1 MSFGHAAL
9 FGTGAYVTAIL
20 QVRLGVN
27 PWLAAALA
35 IAAATLVAGFIGALS
50 FRYGLRGSYF
60 ALVTLAFAEVLRIL
74 ASSFE
79 VTGGGQGIL
88 VPYKAGIANFQF
100 ADRISTYTL
109 VLAMVAVA
117 MLITLAVQRSRF
129 GAYLIAIRENEEAA
143 KALGIDTFRTKVLAM
158 MLSGAIGGA
167 AGVAYLQTYLFI
179 DAPIAYGSTMSIEAL
194 LGPII
199 GGAGT
204 LWGPLVGT
212 LDPASDG
219 ESAKHLVGGAP
230 GLNLVLYG
238 VVLLVILRYLPNG
251 IVGLA
256 APASDDQRCGRRV
269 REGGQPMLTSENVT
283 KRYGGLIAVNDA
295 IADSAARAD
304 RRPDR
309 SERRRQDHA
318 VRHDRRA
325 SCSRTPARSRFGRGH
340 HRAARPRHLPPR
352 PDADVSDR
360 AALRGL

>member
-1 MSFGHAAL
+1 MKHTSFGEWLLYGAVCAYLLIIFLLPSEAWLGFTINALIVTILSVAWNLLGGFGGQMSFGHAAL
-9 FGTGAYVTAIL
+9 FGTGAYVTAML
-20 QVRLGVN
+20 QVRLGFN
-27 PWLAAALA
+27 PWIAACLA
-35 IAAATLVAGFIGALS
+35 IVAATLVAGFIGALS
-50 FRYGLRGSYF
+50 FRYGLKGSYF

-88 VPYKAGIANFQF
+88 VPYKVGLANFQF
-100 ADRISTYTL
+100 ADRITTYTL
-109 VLAMVAVA
+109 VLVMVVVA
-117 MLITLAVQRSRF
+117 MLITVAVQRSRF

-204 LWGPLVGT
+204 IWGPLVGT
-212 LDPASDG
+212 LILHLMG
-219 ESAKHLVGGAP
+219 ESAKHLVSGAP

-238 VVLLVILRYLPNG
+238 VVLLVILRYLPDG

-256 APASDDQRCGRRV
+256 RRIRPA
-269 REGGQPMLTSENVT
+269 
-283 KRYGGLIAVNDA
+283 K
-295 IADSAARAD
+295 
-304 RRPDR
+304 
-309 SERRRQDHA
+309 
-318 VRHDRRA
+318 RRA
-325 SCSRTPARSRFGRGH
+325 V
-340 HRAARPRHLPPR
+340 
-352 PDADVSDR
+352 VSVKE
-360 AALRGL
+360 AK

>member
-1 MSFGHAAL
+1 MRQTSVGEWLLYGAICVYLLLIYLLPSEAWIGFTINALIVTVLSIAWNLLGGFAGQMSFGHAAL

-20 QVRLGVN
+20 QVQLGVN

-35 IAAATLVAGFIGALS
+35 VVAATLVAGFIAALS

-74 ASSFE
+74 ASSFQI
-79 VTGGGQGIL
+79 TGGGQGIL

-109 VLAMVAVA
+109 VLTMVAVA
-117 MLITLAVQRSRF
+117 MLITFAVQRSRF

-212 LDPASDG
+212 LILHLIG
-219 ESAKHLVGGAP
+219 ESAKHLVSGAP

-238 VVLLVILRYLPNG
+238 VVLLVILRYLPSG

-256 APASDDQRCGRRV
+256 
-269 REGGQPMLTSENVT
+269 
-283 KRYGGLIAVNDA
+283 
-295 IADSAARAD
+295 
-304 RRPDR
+304 
-309 SERRRQDHA
+309 
-318 VRHDRRA
+318 
-325 SCSRTPARSRFGRGH
+325 RTIG
-340 HRAARPRHLPPR
+340 RPRRSTAPSVQEATPC
-352 PDADVSDR
+352 
-360 AALRGL
+360 

>member
-1 MSFGHAAL
+1 
-9 FGTGAYVTAIL
+9 
-20 QVRLGVN
+20 
-27 PWLAAALA
+27 
-35 IAAATLVAGFIGALS
+35 LS

-74 ASSFE
+74 ASSFQI
-79 VTGGGQGIL
+79 TGGGQGIL

-109 VLAMVAVA
+109 VLTMVAVA
-117 MLITLAVQRSRF
+117 MLITFAVQRSRF

-212 LDPASDG
+212 LILHLIG
-219 ESAKHLVGGAP
+219 ESAKHLVSGAP

-238 VVLLVILRYLPNG
+238 VVLLVILRYLPSG

-256 APASDDQRCGRRV
+256 
-269 REGGQPMLTSENVT
+269 
-283 KRYGGLIAVNDA
+283 
-295 IADSAARAD
+295 
-304 RRPDR
+304 
-309 SERRRQDHA
+309 
-318 VRHDRRA
+318 
-325 SCSRTPARSRFGRGH
+325 RTIG
-340 HRAARPRHLPPR
+340 RPRRSTAPSVQEATPC
-352 PDADVSDR
+352 
-360 AALRGL
+360 

>member
-1 MSFGHAAL
+1 MKTTSFGEWVLYGGICAYLLTLLVMPSQLWLGFTINALIVAILSVAWNLLGGFGGQMSFGHAAL
-9 FGTGAYVTAIL
+9 FGTGAYVTAML
-20 QVRLGVN
+20 QVRWGIN
-27 PWLAAALA
+27 PWLAAVAA
-35 IAAATLVAGFIGALS
+35 IVAATAVAGFIAALS

-79 VTGGGQGIL
+79 ISGGGQGIL
-88 VPYKAGIANFQF
+88 VPYKAGLANFQF
-100 ADRISTYTL
+100 ADRSTTYAL
-109 VLAMVAVA
+109 VLFLVVVA

-179 DAPIAYGSTMSIEAL
+179 DAPIAFGSTMSIEAL

-204 LWGPLVGT
+204 VWGPLVGT
-212 LDPASDG
+212 LIIHGLG
-219 ESAKHLVGGAP
+219 ETAKHLVSGAP

-238 VVLLVILRYLPNG
+238 VVLMVILRYLPDG

-256 APASDDQRCGRRV
+256 RRI
-269 REGGQPMLTSENVT
+269 GP
-283 KRYGGLIAVNDA
+283 
-295 IADSAARAD
+295 
-304 RRPDR
+304 
-309 SERRRQDHA
+309 
-318 VRHDRRA
+318 RRA
-325 SCSRTPARSRFGRGH
+325 APTAMPE
-340 HRAARPRHLPPR
+340 
-352 PDADVSDR
+352 DR
-360 AALRGL
+360 